1 MAMNCC
7 LLVFLVVWTWWLP
20 PMLVPAHEEQQEEEG
35 CSAKTCGN
43 LTISDPFWLAGK
55 DTERSCGSLDFE
67 VNCHNNTP
75 ILRSSGFWGFKIIR
89 MTYEEHSLRA
99 VDLGKLNL
107 VQASNSCDIIPSWR
121 NTSAKLGRPFHLSND
136 SLNLILYN
144 CTEAAHLDGSR
155 ALVETKMG
163 CGKEHKVFAGVGGRY
178 NETADYGGIA
188 VEGCDTCVLPVLGS
202 SSGKANASDYWRLI
216 SSGFVLTWDT
226 PPQPP
231 LARNPLARK
240 LS

>member
-1 MAMNCC
+1 
-7 LLVFLVVWTWWLP
+7 
-20 PMLVPAHEEQQEEEG
+20 MLVPAHEEQQQQQEEEG

-75 ILRSSGFWGFKIIR
+75 ILRSSGLFGFQIIDI
-89 MTYEEHSLRA
+89 TYEEHNLRA

-107 VQASNSCDIIPSWR
+107 LHASNSCDIFSSWQ
-121 NTSAKLGRPFHLSND
+121 NTSAKLGRPFWISNI
-136 SLNLILYN
+136 NLDLIMYN
-144 CTEAAHLDGSR
+144 CTEATHLDGSR
-155 ALVETKMG
+155 ALVETKMMG
-163 CGKEHKVFAGVGGRY
+163 CGNQNKVFAFVGGRY

-202 SSGKANASDYWRLI
+202 SSGKANASDYKRLI

-231 LARNPLARK
+231 LARK